1 MPRLIVDA
9 GNFSW
14 LNSAVSRIKTR
25 YLIQG
30 MNYMQ
35 VEVANLGWNE
45 LGLDI
50 AYFREM
56 QQEAQFPFISAN
68 ILTSDSS
75 APLVPPSII
84 KELSLHF
91 HENAP
96 GREIRV
102 GILGLCADTE
112 RFHLPPTLLPQAK
125 ILPPEKAISQ
135 ALGDLKKNCDLI
147 ILLASLSLEEARVLC
162 RDHPGIDIVLGAFG
176 GYASPSPMR
185 EGNTLICY
193 GGKDGEDIG
202 ELGLF
207 LDEELKIS
215 SYSSRL
221 VPLLE
226 DVGEDKKMKQLM
238 KDVNKEISE
247 HIKKAVNLPKKKIK

>member
-1 MPRLIVDA
+1 MPRLLVDA

-14 LNSAVSRIKTR
+14 LNSEMSRIKTR

-45 LGLDI
+45 LGRDI

-56 QQEAQFPFISAN
+56 QQEVQFPFISAN

-75 APLVPPSII
+75 APLVSPSII
-84 KELSLHF
+84 KELSLPS

-96 GREIRV
+96 GREIKV
-102 GILGLCADTE
+102 GIMGLCADTE
-112 RFHLPPTLLPQAK
+112 RFHLPPTLLPQAE

-135 ALGDLKKNCDLI
+135 ALGELKKNCHLI
-147 ILLASLSLEEARVLC
+147 ILLAALSLEEARVLC
-162 RDHPGIDIVLGAFG
+162 RDHQQIDIVLGAFAG
-176 GYASPSPMR
+176 ASTPSPWR
-185 EGNTLICY
+185 EGNTIICY

-202 ELGLF
+202 ELRLF
-207 LDEELKIS
+207 LDEELKIN
-215 SYSSRL
+215 SYNSRL

-226 DVGEDKKMKQLM
+226 NVGEDKQMKQLM
-238 KDVNKEISE
+238 EDANKEISE
-247 HIKKAVNLPKKKIK
+247 HIKKAVNPPKKKIK

>member
-1 MPRLIVDA
+1 MPRLVLDA

-45 LGLDI
+45 LGRDI
-50 AYFREM
+50 AYFGEM

-75 APLVPPSII
+75 APLVKSSII
-84 KELSLHF
+84 KKFSSQA

-96 GREIRV
+96 GREMRV

-112 RFHLPPTLLPQAK
+112 QFHLPPSLFPKAK
-125 ILPPEKAISQ
+125 ILPPEKVISQ
-135 ALGDLKKNCDLI
+135 ALGDLKKSCQLI
-147 ILLASLSLEEARVLC
+147 ILLAALSLEEARVLC
-162 RDHPGIDIVLGAFG
+162 RNHQEIDIVLGAFAG
-176 GYASPSPMR
+176 ASTPSPWR
-185 EGNTLICY
+185 EGNTIICY
-193 GGKDGEDIG
+193 SGKDGEMIG
-202 ELGLF
+202 ELRLF
-207 LDEELKIS
+207 LDEELRIS
-215 SYSSRL
+215 SYISRL

-238 KDVNKEISE
+238 EAANEEISE
-247 HIKKAVNLPKKKIK
+247 VIKKAVNPSKKGIK

>member
-1 MPRLIVDA
+1 MDA

-14 LNSAVSRIKTR
+14 LNSSVSRIKTR

-45 LGLDI
+45 LGRDI

-84 KELSLHF
+84 KELSLQA
-91 HENAP
+91 HENTP
-96 GREIRV
+96 GREMRV

-112 RFHLPPTLLPQAK
+112 RFHLPPTLLPKAT

-147 ILLASLSLEEARVLC
+147 ILLAAFSLEEARVLC
-162 RDHPGIDIVLGAFG
+162 RNHPGIDIVLGAFG

-185 EGNTLICY
+185 AGNTVICY

-202 ELGLF
+202 ELRLF
-207 LDEELKIS
+207 LDKELRVS

-226 DVGEDKKMKQLM
+226 DVGENKEMKQLM
-238 KDVNKEISE
+238 EAANKEVSE
-247 HIKKAVNLPKKKIK
+247 HIRKAVNPPKKKIK